1 MKRRENGKNKLKT
14 GIIIIIIVN
23 LIIIGKTGYYLF
35 NPVYIVVMMI
45 QTLAAFILI
54 MNYGESKRKNSTFD
68 MKKYYL
74 TTIITGL
81 ILIVL
86 FRMIIVVMQVA
97 AEENQDLYYLYELS
111 RPFSYSNIQSDLL
124 NNISLFIALA
134 VMFLLSIKSG
144 NKTQEEYKIFNNT
157 DRYRINSIINE
168 RTTNKYTAQLSGIKA
183 GFIILICNKA
193 ADLLL
198 DYVYTL

>member
-68 MKKYYL
+68 MKKILFKNYYNRVNIDC
-74 TTIITGL
+74 II
-81 ILIVL
+81 
-86 FRMIIVVMQVA
+86 
-97 AEENQDLYYLYELS
+97 
-111 RPFSYSNIQSDLL
+111 
-124 NNISLFIALA
+124 
-134 VMFLLSIKSG
+134 
-144 NKTQEEYKIFNNT
+144 
-157 DRYRINSIINE
+157 
-168 RTTNKYTAQLSGIKA
+168 
-183 GFIILICNKA
+183 
-193 ADLLL
+193 
-198 DYVYTL
+198 